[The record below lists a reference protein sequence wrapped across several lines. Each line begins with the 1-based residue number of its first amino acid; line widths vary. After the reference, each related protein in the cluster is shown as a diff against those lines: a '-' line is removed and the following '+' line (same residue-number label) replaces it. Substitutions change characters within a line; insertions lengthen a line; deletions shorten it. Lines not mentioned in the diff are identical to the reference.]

1 MSQIHKLANRQ
12 PLTLLVTEDNA
23 AGSFRLTNDIFSA
36 WVVEETVVD
45 AGGVPCVDAFCAAE
59 GGVADEGVAAAVVG
73 ARGEVSA
80 VVVFFCPVEFV
91 VGERGIVETAKETQ
105 YMRIVV

>member
-1 MSQIHKLANRQ
+1 MSQIHKLSNRQ
-12 PLTLLVTEDNA
+12 PLTLFITQNNA
-23 AGSFRLTNDIFSA
+23 AGSFGLANDIFSA

-59 GGVADEGVAAAVVG
+59 RGVADEGVAAAVVG
-73 ARGEVSA
+73 AGGEVGA

-91 VGERGIVETAKETQ
+91 VGEWGIVETTKETQ
-105 YMRIVV
+105 YMGIVV